1 MRLRPGDVI
10 ERVDGKPASNP
21 ADVMHELARGA
32 SDDGDLVALLV
43 HGETN
48 TRWVT
53 LYVGRVY
60 VSGLL
65 ATPALPGGFGAVGD
79 ADAGTP

>member
-1 MRLRPGDVI
+1 MGRGLHRDRTGPDKVRSPDAVMR
-10 ERVDGKPASNP
+10 
-21 ADVMHELARGA
+21 ELARGA
-32 SDDGDLVALLV
+32 ASDGDLVALLINDK
-43 HGETN
+43 TS

-65 ATPALPGGFGAVGD
+65 ATPALPGGFGPLGD
-79 ADAGTP
+79 AGAPAK